1 MSLVKRSARS
11 WKLTSTSPRTL
22 TLALAL
28 TLGCTAFTIDPASAD
43 LPKTDPTLAQHPSA
57 PGVLAPG
64 DFVCFGPGF
73 MFTTRAP
80 AGWTLDN
87 ESGQPDGLCLVGYP
101 AGGSWKSSETVI
113 YTNATPKSSEK
124 GTRSL
129 AEMVESD
136 LNLHKAGQP
145 GLRIQDGQ
153 KLSNQGRKLVSKQF
167 MGITGSK
174 SFEAVAYVDEPG
186 AVVFLVMT
194 SRTVTGFKRALTAFK
209 SFVEGYHL
217 LASNLVQKP
226 QKNRLNSQ

>member
-1 MSLVKRSARS
+1 MY
-11 WKLTSTSPRTL
+11 
-22 TLALAL
+22 
-28 TLGCTAFTIDPASAD
+28 
-43 LPKTDPTLAQHPSA
+43 
-57 PGVLAPG
+57 
-64 DFVCFGPGF
+64 
-73 MFTTRAP
+73 TTRAP

-113 YTNATPKSSEK
+113 YTNATPKSAEK

-136 LNLHKAGQP
+136 LKLHKAGQP
-145 GLRIQDGQ
+145 GLRILDGP
-153 KLSNQGRKLVSKQF
+153 KLSNHGRKLVSKQF
-167 MGITGSK
+167 MGISGSK

-194 SRTVTGFKRALTAFK
+194 SRTDTGFKRALPAFK
-209 SFVEGYHL
+209 SFVEGYQL

-226 QKNRLNSQ
+226 QGSGLNRN